1 MRDNLALNS
10 YLSYKETEERRQEV
24 LFSQH
29 HLAAGG
35 RTGPGALDADK
46 MLASLFSP
54 NMVSK
59 SGECSFNANIYL
71 SCGICPALLSN
82 FNFYRHDSPLISHG
96 PFSYPSNILIP

>member
-1 MRDNLALNS
+1 MRDNIALNS

-46 MLASLFSP
+46 MLASVFSP

-59 SGECSFNANIYL
+59 SGECFFQCKHLLVLWHLPCPPLQLQFLQTRLSSHFTWSF
-71 SCGICPALLSN
+71 
-82 FNFYRHDSPLISHG
+82 
-96 PFSYPSNILIP
+96 